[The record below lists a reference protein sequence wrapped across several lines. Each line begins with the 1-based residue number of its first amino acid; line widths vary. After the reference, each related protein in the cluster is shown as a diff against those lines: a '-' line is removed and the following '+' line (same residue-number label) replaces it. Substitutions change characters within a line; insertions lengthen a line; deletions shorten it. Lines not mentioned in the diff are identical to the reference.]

1 MELLNKLNEHGS
13 KMVKIIIT
21 GFPSIASDKDADAF
35 LVKPVKPQ
43 ELLSILDS
51 KLKQN

>member
-1 MELLNKLNEHGS
+1 LDKLDALDS

-21 GFPSIASDKDADAF
+21 GFPIMAPEESSKAVAC

-43 ELLSILDS
+43 ELISIIER
-51 KLKQN
+51 KTKRR